1 MFNHNLS
8 PCSCLFC
15 LITFLIGEMY
25 WYCSEISKYQ
35 LNKMVHAP
43 AAHPGFKSRKCY
55 SPWMRQQSI
64 AKLPHHH
71 FRLSLQFANTYL
83 YSGLERSTV
92 KVNCFFPRTHD
103 NDPARS
109 WPQTSQHRVQLTT
122 HYATTSPIDIVMK
135 RKWKGESLR
144 DTLHL
149 LSLPLDNCKVV
160 TWPGIE
166 SITSQSTP
174 KVWP

>member
-8 PCSCLFC
+8 PCTCLFC

-83 YSGLERSTV
+83 YSELEQSTV
-92 KVNCFFPRTHD
+92 KVNCFSKEHIIMT
-103 NDPARS
+103 
-109 WPQTSQHRVQLTT
+109 QHRVQLTN

-160 TWPGIE
+160 MRPGIE

>member
-8 PCSCLFC
+8 PCTCLFC

-55 SPWMRQQSI
+55 SPLDETTVHCKVTSPPFQAFLTVCWYLFI
-64 AKLPHHH
+64 LWVGAKHCESKL
-71 FRLSLQFANTYL
+71 
-83 YSGLERSTV
+83 
-92 KVNCFFPRTHD
+92 FFQRTHH
-103 NDPARS
+103 NDLARS
-109 WPQTSQHRVQLTT
+109 WPQTSQHRVQLTN

-144 DTLHL
+144 DALHL

>member
-1 MFNHNLS
+1 MFSALPATTSDHFSAENFVFNHNLS
-8 PCSCLFC
+8 PCTCLFC

-92 KVNCFFPRTHD
+92 KVNCFSREHIIMTQPGLDPRPL
-103 NDPARS
+103 NIES
-109 WPQTSQHRVQLTT
+109 SLLTT
-122 HYATTSPIDIVMK
+122 TPPH
-135 RKWKGESLR
+135 
-144 DTLHL
+144 
-149 LSLPLDNCKVV
+149 LPL
-160 TWPGIE
+160 IL
-166 SITSQSTP
+166 
-174 KVWP
+174 